1 MAALALRNFSA
12 RKLRAISTALAVF
25 FGVAMIAGT
34 LMLTDSVN
42 SSFDEL
48 FTQANAGNDV
58 TVRPHLEVEGDF
70 GENFA
75 RAMPESLLERVRKVD
90 GVAKAEGAIGDDTI
104 TILDENGDRIGP
116 PSGGPPHIAV
126 SQISE
131 PFNPLKL
138 IEGSAPTRDDQ
149 VVIDSVTADEEN
161 YELGQ
166 KITITGAAGA
176 HEYTLSGIAEFGN
189 GAPLGGASLAEFTL
203 AEAQR
208 LTGKVGKLDE
218 IDIEAAP
225 GVTPAELAQRI
236 QAALP
241 DNVDVRTGSET
252 AAKDAGDIEDG
263 FSFLTTAL
271 LVFAGIAVFVGAF
284 LIFNTFSITVAQRAR
299 EFAMLRTLGASRRQ
313 ILATVLAEAALVGLL
328 ASVLGIAGG
337 FGFVALIEALFKAM
351 GFELPTSGLALHANT
366 VLIALAVGMLAT
378 LISALFPAL
387 RATRVAPL
395 EALRETIGAAPE
407 DARRRSRRRTVI
419 AAILIVVAIA
429 LLGIGL
435 FGGGDTGMVL
445 PTLGLGL
452 VLLFIGLA
460 MIGDR
465 FVGPLASALAW
476 PIERLRGVTGR
487 LARENAQRQPGRTA
501 TTAAALMIG
510 VALVVFVGV
519 FAASI
524 RASIN
529 DTLDRQFAGDLAI
542 VNTDGFS
549 PIPSKISTD
558 VAKIDGVGVVSPVA
572 MLPVRVQP
580 GGDEP
585 FISGVEPKTI
595 GSVANLDWAEGSDAT
610 LGGLSDDQA
619 ILDEDWA
626 DKQGFDVGD
635 QIEVTGPSGDVVN
648 VTVAGIT
655 HDSKFIVENLALT
668 RATVHDRLG
677 ARDDATVFVNYAPG
691 ADPVTTRAA
700 VDKLLADRFPNAEA
714 QSQQE
719 YKDNQAD
726 QINQLVALIDV
737 LLGLSVLISMFGVIN
752 TLSLTIFERTREL
765 GMLRAIGTSR
775 RQVRRMIRYE
785 SVVTA
790 LLGAVT
796 GAVIGLALAIAAVQ
810 ALSSEG
816 LSLSIPPTLPLIV
829 LIAAILIGVVAAV
842 GPARRASRINVL
854 EALQYE

>member
-48 FTQANAGNDV
+48 FTAANEGNDV
-58 TVRPHLEVEGDF
+58 TIRPHVEVEGEF
-70 GENFA
+70 GEDFA
-75 RAMPESLLERVRKVD
+75 RAMPASLLQDVRGVD
-90 GVAKAEGAIGDDTI
+90 GVEKAEGAIGDDTI

-116 PSGGPPHIAV
+116 SSGGPPHIAV
-126 SQISE
+126 SQIAE
-131 PFNPLKL
+131 PFNPLN
-138 IEGSAPTRDDQ
+138 IVEGSPPSRDDQ
-149 VVIDSVTADEEN
+149 VVIDSITADDEN
-161 YELGQ
+161 YQLGQ

-176 HEYTLSGIAEFGN
+176 HDYTLSGIAEFGN

-208 LTGKVGKLDE
+208 LTGKEGRLDE
-218 IDIEAAP
+218 IDVQAAS
-225 GVTPAELAQRI
+225 GVTPTELAQRI
-236 QAALP
+236 QAVMP

-351 GFELPTSGLALHANT
+351 GFELPTSGLGLQPST

-378 LISALFPAL
+378 LVSALFPAL

-395 EALRETIGAAPE
+395 EALRETIGAAGD
-407 DARRRSRRRTVI
+407 DAEQRSRRRTVI
-419 AAILIVVAIA
+419 AAMLIVGSVV

-435 FGGGDTGMVL
+435 FGGGDSGTVL

-460 MIGDR
+460 MVGDR
-465 FVGPLASALAW
+465 FVGPLASALGW

-524 RASIN
+524 RGSIN

-558 VAKIDGVGVVSPVA
+558 VATVDGVGVVSPVA
-572 MLPVRVQP
+572 FLPVRIEP

-585 FISGVEPKTI
+585 LISGVEPDTI

-610 LGGLSDDQA
+610 LTGLHDDQA
-619 ILDEDWA
+619 IIDEDWA
-626 DKQGFDVGD
+626 DKQGFGVGD
-635 QIEVTGPSGDVVN
+635 TIQLIGPSGDQIQ

-655 HDSKFIVENLALT
+655 HDSKFIVENVALT
-668 RATVHDRLG
+668 RSAVRDQLG
-677 ARDDATVFVNYAPG
+677 ARDDATVFANYAPG
-691 ADPVTTRAA
+691 ADPAATRAA

-714 QSQQE
+714 RSQEEFKQ
-719 YKDNQAD
+719 DQAD

-737 LLGLSVLISMFGVIN
+737 LLGLSVLISMFGVVN

-790 LLGAVT
+790 LLGALT

-816 LSLSIPPTLPLIV
+816 LTLSVPATLPVIV
-829 LIAAILIGVVAAV
+829 LIAAILIGVVAAI
-842 GPARRASRINVL
+842 GPARRASRIDVL

>member
-1 MAALALRNFSA
+1 MTALALRNFSA

-42 SSFDEL
+42 TSFDEL

-58 TVRPHLEVEGDF
+58 TIRPHVAVEGEF

-75 RAMPESLLERVRKVD
+75 RAMPESLLGKVRSVD
-90 GVAKAEGAIGDDTI
+90 GVEKAAGAIGDDTI
-104 TILDENGDRIGP
+104 AILDPNGDRIGP

-126 SQISE
+126 SVVPE
-131 PFNPLKL
+131 PFNPLEL
-138 IEGSAPTRDDQ
+138 TEGSAPTSDDQ
-149 VVIDSVTADEEN
+149 VVIDSVTAGEEN
-161 YELGQ
+161 YQLGQ
-166 KITITGAAGA
+166 QITITGASGA

-203 AEAQR
+203 RAAQG
-208 LTGKVGKLDE
+208 LTGKEGKLDE
-218 IDIEAAP
+218 IDVEAAP

-236 QAALP
+236 QAVMP
-241 DNVDVRTGSET
+241 DNLDVRTGTET
-252 AAKDAGDIEDG
+252 AAEDANDIKSG

-313 ILATVLAEAALVGLL
+313 ILGTVLAEAALVGLL
-328 ASVLGIAGG
+328 ASALGIAGG

-351 GFELPTSGLALHANT
+351 GFELPTSGLELHVST

-395 EALRETIGAAPE
+395 EALRETTGATTD
-407 DARRRSRRRTVI
+407 DAQQRSRRRTVI
-419 AAILIVVAIA
+419 ATIVIVAAIA
-429 LLGIGL
+429 LLALGL
-435 FGGGDTGMVL
+435 FGGGDTGSVL
-445 PTLGLGL
+445 GKLGLGL

-460 MIGDR
+460 MVGDR
-465 FVGPLASALAW
+465 FVRPLASALGW

-487 LARENAQRQPGRTA
+487 LARENAQRQPARTA

-519 FAASI
+519 LAASI

-549 PIPSKISTD
+549 PIPAGVATD
-558 VAKIDGVGVVSPVA
+558 VAKLDGVGVVSPVT
-572 MLPVRVQP
+572 MLPVRVEP

-585 FISGVEPKTI
+585 FISGIEPKTI

-610 LGGLSDDQA
+610 LSGLADDQA

-635 QIEVTGPSGDVVN
+635 PLEITGPSGDVVKA
-648 VTVAGIT
+648 TVAGIT

-668 RATVHDRLG
+668 RSTLRERLG
-677 ARDDATVFVNYAPG
+677 ARDDATVFVDYAPG
-691 ADPVTTRAA
+691 ANQATTRAA
-700 VDKLLADRFPNAEA
+700 IDKLLVDRFPNAEA
-714 QSQQE
+714 RSQEQ
-719 YKDNQAD
+719 YKQDQAD
-726 QINQLVALIDV
+726 QINQLVALIDA
-737 LLGLSVLISMFGVIN
+737 LLGLSVLVSMFGVVN

-796 GAVIGLALAIAAVQ
+796 GAVIGLGLAIAAVQ

-816 LSLSIPPTLPLIV
+816 LSLSIPATLPLIV
-829 LIAAILIGVVAAV
+829 LVAAILIGVVAAI

>member
-1 MAALALRNFSA
+1 
-12 RKLRAISTALAVF
+12 
-25 FGVAMIAGT
+25 
-34 LMLTDSVN
+34 
-42 SSFDEL
+42 
-48 FTQANAGNDV
+48 
-58 TVRPHLEVEGDF
+58 
-70 GENFA
+70 
-75 RAMPESLLERVRKVD
+75 MPESLLGKVRSVD
-90 GVAKAEGAIGDDTI
+90 GVEKAAGAIGDDTI
-104 TILDENGDRIGP
+104 TILDSNGDRIGP

-126 SQISE
+126 SVVPE
-131 PFNPLKL
+131 PFNPLEL
-138 IEGSAPTRDDQ
+138 TEGSAPTSDDQ

-161 YELGQ
+161 YQLGQ
-166 KITITGAAGA
+166 QITITGASGA

-203 AEAQR
+203 RAAQR
-208 LTGKVGKLDE
+208 LTGKEGKVDE
-218 IDIEAAP
+218 IDVEAAS

-236 QAALP
+236 QAVMP
-241 DNVDVRTGSET
+241 DNVDVRTGAET
-252 AAKDAGDIEDG
+252 AAKDANDIKSG

-313 ILATVLAEAALVGLL
+313 ILGTVLAEAALVGLL
-328 ASVLGIAGG
+328 ASALGIAGG

-351 GFELPTSGLALHANT
+351 GFELPTSGLELHVST

-395 EALRETIGAAPE
+395 EALRETTGATTD
-407 DARRRSRRRTVI
+407 DARQRSRRRTVI
-419 AAILIVVAIA
+419 ATILIVGAIA
-429 LLGIGL
+429 LLALGL
-435 FGGGDTGMVL
+435 FGGGDTGSVL
-445 PTLGLGL
+445 GKLGLGL

-460 MIGDR
+460 MVGDR
-465 FVGPLASALAW
+465 FVSPLASALGW

-487 LARENAQRQPGRTA
+487 LARENAQRQPARTA

-549 PIPSKISTD
+549 PIPAGVATD
-558 VAKIDGVGVVSPVA
+558 VAKVDGVALVSPVT
-572 MLPVRVQP
+572 MLPVRVEP

-585 FISGVEPKTI
+585 FISGIEPKTI

-610 LGGLSDDQA
+610 LTGLSDDQA

-635 QIEVTGPSGDVVN
+635 PLEITGPSGDVVK

-668 RATVHDRLG
+668 RSTLRERLG
-677 ARDDATVFVNYAPG
+677 ARDDATVFVDYAPG
-691 ADPVTTRAA
+691 ANQATTRAA
-700 VDKLLADRFPNAEA
+700 IDKLLERPVSERRGP
-714 QSQQE
+714 
-719 YKDNQAD
+719 
-726 QINQLVALIDV
+726 VA
-737 LLGLSVLISMFGVIN
+737 G
-752 TLSLTIFERTREL
+752 
-765 GMLRAIGTSR
+765 
-775 RQVRRMIRYE
+775 
-785 SVVTA
+785 
-790 LLGAVT
+790 
-796 GAVIGLALAIAAVQ
+796 AVQ
-810 ALSSEG
+810 AG
-816 LSLSIPPTLPLIV
+816 PGRPDQ
-829 LIAAILIGVVAAV
+829 
-842 GPARRASRINVL
+842 PARRADRCPARPLRAGVDVRRRQHALADDLRAHPRARDAARDRHLAAPGAADDSLRVGRHRAAWRGHRRRDRARPRNRRRPGALLRGSVAIDSRHPAADRPGGRDPDRGRRRHRPGAPRVANQRARGAPVRVEPPVPQAWPQGLIPRSRCMGCRCPCSSPGSWRRWSR
-854 EALQYE
+854 AWRPIGSPARSPRRPARRSTIRRRSAGR